1 MITYPMSYKCGCN
14 FDYDLLSGLGVLNAK
29 YPEQQWR
36 ITELY
41 GSLPSVNPIGTARP
55 GFRLQDG
62 DREFLAAYVEE
73 ANELGIGLNY
83 TINTSSVDPR
93 VLKER
98 EAEIGG
104 FLEYLGEIGVVR
116 VTVAHPLV
124 AQIVSS
130 LSPSM
135 PIELSTILQLRHP
148 RQLELLRERC
158 PSIQKICLDVFANR
172 DAEKLAAFSEVGRAL
187 GLALEVIVNEFCIY
201 ECPDRNPC
209 YDLHALDLSQ
219 DETRLFGRYPMG
231 NCIRER
237 IMSPI
242 EWLWARFILP
252 QWVRT
257 YYEKFGITSFKITGR
272 THPTAYILRTAEAYM
287 SGSFTGNLL
296 ELWADVENIGRLE
309 SEYRQPRTVLDM
321 SKIEAVPGTF
331 LDFYFSGLPVSYRR
345 ETSYLNRAFERCREA

>member
-1 MITYPMSYKCGCN
+1 MATYPMSYKIGCN
-14 FDYDLLSGLGVLNAK
+14 FDPELLDGLAGLNSK
-29 YPEQQWR
+29 YATKQWR

-55 GFRLQDG
+55 GFRLRDG
-62 DREFLAAYVEE
+62 DALFLESYVRD
-73 ANELGIGLNY
+73 ALELGMGLNY

-93 VLKER
+93 ELKAR
-98 EAEIGG
+98 EAEIGE
-104 FLEYLGEIGVVR
+104 FLEFLSDIGVVR

-124 AQIVSS
+124 AQLVSALCPS
-130 LSPSM
+130 LPVE
-135 PIELSTILQLRHP
+135 ISTILQLRHP
-148 RQLELLRERC
+148 RQLELLKDRC
-158 PSIQKICLDVFANR
+158 PSVEKICLDVFANR
-172 DAEKLAAFSEVGRAL
+172 DREKLTEFYAVGRSL
-187 GLALEVIVNEFCIY
+187 GIALEVIVNEFCIY

-209 YDLHALDLSQ
+209 YDLHALDLTQ
-219 DETRLFGRYPMG
+219 DETRLFGHYPMG

-309 SEYRQPRTVLDM
+309 SEYRQPRIVLDM
-321 SKIEAVPGTF
+321 SKIEEAPGAF
-331 LDFYFSGLPVSYRR
+331 LDFYFGSIPVTYRR
-345 ETSYLNRAFERCREA
+345 ETSYLRRAFERCREG

>member
-1 MITYPMSYKCGCN
+1 MTTYPIRYKVGTN
-14 FDYDLLSGLGVLNAK
+14 FDPNLLVGLGELNSK
-29 YPEQQWR
+29 YGDRSWR

-62 DREFLAAYVEE
+62 DRDFLRSYVKD
-73 ANELGIGLNY
+73 ALELGMGLNY

-98 EAEIGG
+98 ESEIAE
-104 FLEYLGEIGVVR
+104 FLEYLSEIGVVR

-124 AQIVSS
+124 AQLVYS
-130 LSPSM
+130 LAPSL
-135 PIELSTILQLRHP
+135 PIELSTILQIRHP
-148 RQLELLRERC
+148 RQLELLKARC

-172 DAEKLAAFSEVGRAL
+172 DREKLVEFYEIGHKL
-187 GLALEVIVNEFCIY
+187 DLALEVIVNEFCIY

-209 YDLHALDLSQ
+209 YDLHALDLTK
-219 DETRLFGRYPMG
+219 DETKLFGRYPMG

-272 THPTAYILRTAEAYM
+272 THPTAYILRTVEAYM

-309 SEYRQPRTVLDM
+309 SEYRQPRIVLDM
-321 SKIEAVPGTF
+321 AKIEEAGSAF
-331 LDFYFSGLPVSYRR
+331 LDFYFGGLPVTYRR